1 MFTAIST
8 LIMVVL
14 VLMLAYFMTKK
25 IGKGMIHYQN
35 SRNIKV
41 LDRMMLGQDKSLLII
56 QVGQKYCLIGV
67 AQSGIQLLKEL
78 NESEIITL
86 DGSQNL
92 QAQNMVS
99 HFSAILTEKFGKK
112 RQ

>member
-1 MFTAIST
+1 
-8 LIMVVL
+8 MV
-14 VLMLAYFMTKK
+14 
-25 IGKGMIHYQN
+25 HYQN

-41 LDRMMLGQDKSLLII
+41 LDRMMLGQDKSLLIV

-78 NESEIITL
+78 DESEITTF

-92 QAQNMVS
+92 QTENMLS
-99 HFSAILTEKFGKK
+99 HFSDILSEKFGKK